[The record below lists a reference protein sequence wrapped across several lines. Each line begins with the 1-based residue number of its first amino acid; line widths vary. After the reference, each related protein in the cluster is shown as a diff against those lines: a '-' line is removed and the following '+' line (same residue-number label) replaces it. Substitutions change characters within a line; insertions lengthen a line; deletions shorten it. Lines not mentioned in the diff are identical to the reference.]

1 MQNDSARGK
10 GYDILKRIAEKRSA
24 RIAREGHELGAEIP
38 PRRPFGPPVATFG
51 LSGRGGTPDDGP
63 GPGRGTSGP
72 DPGTGGGFLIC
83 EIKRRSPSRGA
94 IAGVEDPAALARL
107 YVREGAG
114 GISVLTEEDHFGGSL
129 TDLLA
134 VKRAVDVVPAVAEP
148 ASTLK
153 EGAAFG
159 PPVLRKDFLLDEAD
173 IEISYRAG
181 ADAVLLIA
189 ALLDEATLRRL
200 HRQARSLG
208 MAALVELYDEAD
220 VEKARGVAPALVGI
234 NSRDLTSFRVDRLQ
248 PLARAGAVDWPAT
261 LVYESGVRTGEDA
274 RVAATAGFS
283 GLLVGETVVGAPKL
297 IGELRAGFA
306 DGARATPLPR
316 LGDGGPIRTV
326 RGPAHL
332 AAPESVAAP
341 ASARTAA
348 RTPTSAPTPAPRV
361 DFWTA
366 VARRRK
372 KKQAEGRP
380 LVKICGITG
389 RSDAEAAVAAGAD
402 MLGLV
407 FAESPR
413 RAQAE
418 LPAALFD
425 LPVPK
430 VAVVVAGQGRGLPEA
445 VRRALADGYLDAVQL
460 HGDETPEEC
469 AELAFPYYKALR
481 LRSAADAGEIA
492 RYRCPRVLI
501 DARVEGAYGGTGT
514 RVGADAAD
522 AAAEQGPLWIAGG
535 IGVENVGELTE
546 RHRPELID
554 ASSRLELEDEPGRK
568 DHEKLKRF
576 FEEIAH
582 ATGVQRLFR

>member
-1 MQNDSARGK
+1 
-10 GYDILKRIAEKRSA
+10 
-24 RIAREGHELGAEIP
+24 
-38 PRRPFGPPVATFG
+38 
-51 LSGRGGTPDDGP
+51 
-63 GPGRGTSGP
+63 
-72 DPGTGGGFLIC
+72 PGTGGGFLIC

-181 ADAVLLIA
+181 ADVVLLIA

-306 DGARATPLPR
+306 DGARATPLSR
-316 LGDGGPIRTV
+316 HGDGGPIRTV

-341 ASARTAA
+341 ASARTAARTPTSAAA